1 MQTRASRI
9 EDARCTLAVRYAPT
23 FVSAQLLHPR
33 EKGLCKHDCFPGM
46 KRCVCLERHTPDSL
60 IAHIEQEDTPFGVSS
75 CSVPGTGCFTR
86 AREILT
92 SSAGNGSNG
101 VILGNF
107 RFVFCYHYRLP
118 GRDVSDPFNRLMR
131 IPRILLHSH
140 QIIQR
145 II

>member
-1 MQTRASRI
+1 MMTVRARR
-9 EDARCTLAVRYAPT
+9 ARTVTAFAVCFLPEELPAWSKLPAGS
-23 FVSAQLLHPR
+23 FSARKRMAH
-33 EKGLCKHDCFPGM
+33 CF
-46 KRCVCLERHTPDSL
+46 
-60 IAHIEQEDTPFGVSS
+60 AHITRGHPLRGVLLFGFRALV
-75 CSVPGTGCFTR
+75 VYPG
-86 AREILT
+86 REILT